1 MSYGYLKSKRCAHL
15 LHRGVPRTRYGIQDK
30 ATIDEWL
37 QAKRADQF
45 RDDVF
50 LKGSSA
56 GSDPPCFF
64 PRTWLDM
71 NYSQA
76 PWRGEGAME
85 HLLFINA
92 LPPPSSGLQPSSV
105 ESPIA
110 IMDYYG
116 GDASE
121 GPAWTHLTCTMSFR
135 MDRGRAAELF
145 SILAVMGDNL
155 LEVARKRLILLLFI
169 HKSLLQPG
177 LSQQMIDWACYAAEG
192 TCVPSQE
199 LRPETPRKGA
209 RLAVPERPCKSRR
222 NSSRF
227 IGFKNQPKEI
237 AGGLHVSPW
246 RPSLATQFSRVE
258 PLATLF
264 ARVKPTDYNTSAKL
278 GLLQLPEAGQSGAEH
293 GSQ

>member
-1 MSYGYLKSKRCAHL
+1 MSYGYLKSKHCAHL

-50 LKGSSA
+50 LKGYLHMSDVGPAQVLAQIHRVSFPVSFSSFEQVV
-56 GSDPPCFF
+56 G
-64 PRTWLDM
+64 TWLDM

-76 PWRGEGAME
+76 PWRGEDAME

-177 LSQQMIDWACYAAEG
+177 LSQQMIDWACYAA
-192 TCVPSQE
+192 V
-199 LRPETPRKGA
+199 
-209 RLAVPERPCKSRR
+209 
-222 NSSRF
+222 RF
-227 IGFKNQPKEI
+227 LDKAFI
-237 AGGLHVSPW
+237 A
-246 RPSLATQFSRVE
+246 TF
-258 PLATLF
+258 
-264 ARVKPTDYNTSAKL
+264 
-278 GLLQLPEAGQSGAEH
+278 
-293 GSQ
+293 

>member
-1 MSYGYLKSKRCAHL
+1 MSYGYLKSKHCAHL

-50 LKGSSA
+50 LKGYLHM
-56 GSDPPCFF
+56 SDVGPAQVLAQIHRVSF
-64 PRTWLDM
+64 P
-71 NYSQA
+71 A
-76 PWRGEGAME
+76 PWRGEDAME

-155 LEVARKRLILLLFI
+155 LEVARKHLILLLFI

-227 IGFKNQPKEI
+227 IG
-237 AGGLHVSPW
+237 V
-246 RPSLATQFSRVE
+246 PSLSFH
-258 PLATLF
+258 LF
-264 ARVKPTDYNTSAKL
+264 
-278 GLLQLPEAGQSGAEH
+278 
-293 GSQ
+293 